1 MRLWSVSLFVAKA
14 VAASVAVAQ
23 EAPAPA
29 HPGTTLVALQA
40 NLMFWTLAIF
50 LILFFI
56 LRRFAFGPITAAVEA
71 REKALEAAI
80 DAAKAD
86 REAAA
91 KLLAEHQA
99 QIDAARG
106 EAQKLIADGRAV
118 AEKMRGDLLEQT
130 RREQQ
135 EMLERA
141 RREIESEKDRAIAEL
156 ITLAKAGARV
166 VRVGDG
172 APASARAKDSQD
184 VIVVPVASATIS
196 GGKPTESLPRNYAE
210 ALLEL
215 AQRAGTCAAGAR

>member
-1 MRLWSVSLFVAKA
+1 MRMRFWSVTAFVAKA
-14 VAASVAVAQ
+14 AAATVAVAQ
-23 EAPAPA
+23 EAPAGA
-29 HPGTTLVALQA
+29 EHPGHSLVSLQL

-56 LRRFAFGPITAAVEA
+56 LRRFAFGPIAAAVES

-86 REAAA
+86 RDAAA

-99 QIDAARG
+99 QIEAARG
-106 EAQKLIADGRAV
+106 EAQKLISDGRSV

-141 RREIESEKDRAIAEL
+141 RREIDSEKDRAIAQLRKEAVD
-156 ITLAKAGARV
+156 LALAGASKV
-166 VRVGDG
+166 IEQNLE
-172 APASARAKDSQD
+172 SAKNRQL
-184 VIVVPVASATIS
+184 V
-196 GGKPTESLPRNYAE
+196 ESYLSSIGNVKVS
-210 ALLEL
+210 
-215 AQRAGTCAAGAR
+215 

>member
-1 MRLWSVSLFVAKA
+1 MRMRFWSVTVFATKA
-14 VAASVAVAQ
+14 VAATVAVAQ
-23 EAPAPA
+23 EGAAGPE
-29 HPGTTLVALQA
+29 HPGRSLVGLQL

-56 LRRFAFGPITAAVEA
+56 LRRFAFGPIAAAVEA

-86 REAAA
+86 RDAAA

-106 EAQKLIADGRAV
+106 EAQKLISDGRSV
-118 AEKMRGDLLEQT
+118 AEKMRGDLLDQT

-141 RREIESEKDRAIAEL
+141 RRQIDSEKDRAIAQLRKEAVD
-156 ITLAKAGARV
+156 LALAGASKV
-166 VRVGDG
+166 IEQNLE
-172 APASARAKDSQD
+172 SAKNRQL
-184 VIVVPVASATIS
+184 V
-196 GGKPTESLPRNYAE
+196 ESYLSSIGNVKVS
-210 ALLEL
+210 
-215 AQRAGTCAAGAR
+215 